1 MNKLTAITLSL
12 ALGAGLVAC
21 GKQGEAPKTEEKA
34 AMADDTGT
42 MAAPAETKHGKGTA
56 TVTAI
61 DTAKGQVTLD
71 HGAIAELE
79 WPPMAMGFAAK
90 PELLKDIKVGDKVA
104 FELDWDGKA
113 GTITKLD
120 KGP

>member
-71 HGAIAELE
+71 HGAIAEVE
-79 WPPMAMGFAAK
+79 T
-90 PELLKDIKVGDKVA
+90 LLARGLDPDLPVMRALGLYREEA
-104 FELDWDGKA
+104 FGENGGQQPL
-113 GTITKLD
+113 L
-120 KGP
+120 

>member
-1 MNKLTAITLSL
+1 MKKLTTIAFSLVLSATL
-12 ALGAGLVAC
+12 AGC
-21 GKQGEAPKTEEKA
+21 GQQGEAPKTEEKA
-34 AMADDTGT
+34 EMADDAGT
-42 MAAPAETKHGKGTA
+42 MAAPAETRHGKGTA
-56 TVTAI
+56 TVTEI
-61 DTAKGQVTLD
+61 DSAKGQVTLD

-79 WPPMAMGFAAK
+79 WPAMTMGFAAK

>member
-42 MAAPAETKHGKGTA
+42 MAAPAETAIPITPITKAAIIRVSAMPTASRAATA
-56 TVTAI
+56 TTAC
-61 DTAKGQVTLD
+61 TAAT
-71 HGAIAELE
+71 A
-79 WPPMAMGFAAK
+79 P
-90 PELLKDIKVGDKVA
+90 
-104 FELDWDGKA
+104 
-113 GTITKLD
+113 TR
-120 KGP
+120 